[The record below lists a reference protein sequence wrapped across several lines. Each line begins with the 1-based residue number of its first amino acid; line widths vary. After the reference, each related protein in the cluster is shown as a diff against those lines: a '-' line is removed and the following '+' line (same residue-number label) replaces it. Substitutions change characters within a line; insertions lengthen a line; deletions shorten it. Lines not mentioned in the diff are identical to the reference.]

1 MRAFDFFCGAGG
13 LTRGLMD
20 AGIKVI
26 AGYDLDERCRATYEH
41 NNPGATFVHTDI
53 NSLNS
58 EDIFQY
64 LYENPVYS
72 AN

>member
-1 MRAFDFFCGAGG
+1 
-13 LTRGLMD
+13 MD